1 MNLAQPTWLFAMLLA
16 PVVAMLALR
25 SLWTRQAAW
34 EALLNGEWLD
44 RVLPASLRRRRLWGL
59 VWMTLGLGLVAL
71 AIAEPRYCLLYTS
84 DAADE

>member
-34 EALLNGEWLD
+34 EL
-44 RVLPASLRRRRLWGL
+44 SL
-59 VWMTLGLGLVAL
+59 
-71 AIAEPRYCLLYTS
+71 IHI
-84 DAADE
+84 